1 MKINII
7 ETSGENTAL
16 FGIGLSYG
24 ITSTYESCTAI
35 YPYKKLLKI
44 ADALAHKQRGHNKF
58 LESINI
64 SLDITAPRYWWSEFD
79 TYRVGVTKQSESTI
93 HTLGKRDLTAD
104 DFEHNLPFDILT
116 IFNNIIDRYRC
127 TENKKEKE
135 NLFLTLKNLLPEGFL
150 QRRIVVLNAK
160 TLQNI
165 IAQRHNHRLR
175 EWHTFCTTIYNV
187 FDEFPFPGN
196 PLPTWIFPEGY
207 TPPQENDTDESDTP
221 CEEHSS

>member
-7 ETSGENTAL
+7 EINGTYTAL
-16 FGIGLSYG
+16 FGLGLSYG
-24 ITSTYESCTAI
+24 ITSECKSLTA
-35 YPYKKLLKI
+35 LLTDTDLYNRLLET
-44 ADALAHKQRGHNKF
+44 ANRLAHKQGGHNKF

-64 SLDITAPRYWWSEFD
+64 TLDITAPRYWWSEFD

-135 NLFLTLKNLLPEGFL
+135 NLFLTLKNLLPEGYL

-165 IAQRHNHRLR
+165 IAQRINHRLP
-175 EWHTFCTTIYNV
+175 EWKQFCDTLRNSL
-187 FDEFPFPGN
+187 PFHICS
-196 PLPTWIFPEGY
+196 WVFPEGH
-207 TPPQENDTDESDTP
+207 TAE
-221 CEEHSS
+221 